1 MQKKGE
7 IVYLT
12 MFDIGENFVYI
23 TPCVYL
29 FVLIGDFV
37 LRGRILVLSGR
48 KEFLPYCV
56 KDLRESF
63 NVITFI
69 LIR

>member
-1 MQKKGE
+1 
-7 IVYLT
+7 
-12 MFDIGENFVYI
+12 MFDIGENFVYF
-23 TPCVYL
+23 TLYVEKCSNCVIMFL
-29 FVLIGDFV
+29 FVLNSDFV
-37 LRGRILVLSGR
+37 LRGRILVLRGR

-69 LIR
+69 SLR